1 MTSLDSRASDTVHA
15 SRIIHRKWLT
25 KDTFTLALER
35 PPNFQYLAG
44 QRIRL
49 LAGGKNRD
57 YSVIPGASQNQL
69 TLLIR
74 SVDNGVVSTHLS
86 RCPLGTT
93 LDFSGPGGHFIY
105 RPSSRPAVFVATGT
119 GIAPFA
125 AMCRTGVKGFI
136 ILHGVRDTD
145 DLYFRDLVEPA
156 ALSYIPCLTGEAP
169 SPSGVVFSGRVTQ
182 YLQHQLLADDYD
194 FYLAGRR
201 EMIAA
206 VIDIVDNRFPSSR
219 VYSEIFF

>member
-1 MTSLDSRASDTVHA
+1 MTSLDSRASDTIHT

-49 LAGGKNRD
+49 LAAGKNRD
-57 YSVIPGASQNQL
+57 YSVIPGASKNQL

-125 AMCRTGVKGFI
+125 AMCRTGVKGFV
-136 ILHGVRDTD
+136 ILHGVRNAD
-145 DLYFRDLVEPA
+145 DLYFRGLVEPA
-156 ALSYIPCLTGEAP
+156 AVRYIPCLTGEAP
-169 SPSGVVFSGRVTQ
+169 SLSCDAFPGRVTT
-182 YLQHQLLADDYD
+182 YLQHQLPAGEYD

-206 VIDIVDNRFPSSR
+206 VIDIVDNRFPASR